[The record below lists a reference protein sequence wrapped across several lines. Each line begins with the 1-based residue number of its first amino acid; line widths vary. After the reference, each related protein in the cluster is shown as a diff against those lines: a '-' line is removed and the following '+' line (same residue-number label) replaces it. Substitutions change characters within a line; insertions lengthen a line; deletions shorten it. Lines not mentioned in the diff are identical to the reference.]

1 MRALKAA
8 ALILMAA
15 ALAGCATAAL
25 HKITG
30 YAPEDGSCRVLVL
43 EGGTRRVLHAEPVRG
58 KFSVGY
64 GLGDE
69 FPRKVHVQGECNGKT
84 MREMS
89 NIEPGVIGI
98 TDLGSIGP

>member
-1 MRALKAA
+1 MRALKALA
-8 ALILMAA
+8 PGLMAA
-15 ALAGCATAAL
+15 VLAGCATASM
-25 HKITG
+25 HRING

-43 EGGTRRVLHAEPVRG
+43 ESGTRRVLHAEQVRG
-58 KFSVGY
+58 KFSVGF

-84 MREMS
+84 MREIS
-89 NIEPGVIGI
+89 NIAPGAIGI